1 MDIHRNFTR
10 DIEST
15 NVSFV
20 FKMKGRKVLF
30 IDTAHPILKSELE
43 KDGFQCD
50 EFPNY
55 IRKDYKE
62 IIHDYIGII
71 IRSKVK
77 LDEDF
82 LSEAASLRFIGRVG
96 AGMENIDVDFAKRK
110 RISCINA
117 PEGNRDAV
125 GEHAIGMLLSLMNN
139 LLVADQHVRKG
150 IWERE
155 QNRGYELGGKTIGII
170 GYGNTGSA
178 FAKKL
183 CGFDAHVIAYD
194 KYKSNYTDNYVK
206 ESDMAALF
214 ENCDILSLHVP
225 LTEETYYLVDHQ
237 YLNRFKNPIYIINTS
252 RGKVV
257 NTNDLVANLENGK
270 VLGACLDVLEYEG
283 LSFEAL
289 DAVQIP
295 DTFHKLI
302 GMKNVVLSPHIA
314 GWTHESNYKL
324 AMTIVEKVRKLNL

>member
-1 MDIHRNFTR
+1 
-10 DIEST
+10 
-15 NVSFV
+15 
-20 FKMKGRKVLF
+20 MKGRKVLF

-50 EFPNY
+50 EFPAYVRN
-55 IRKDYKE
+55 DYKK
-62 IIHDYIGII
+62 IVRDYAGII

-82 LSEAASLRFIGRVG
+82 LSEALNLRFIGRVG
-96 AGMENIDVDFAKRK
+96 AGMENIDIEFAKEK
-110 RISCINA
+110 NIACINA

-125 GEHAIGMLLSLMNN
+125 GEQAIGMLLSLLNN
-139 LLVADQHVRKG
+139 LLVADQQVRKG

-155 QNRGYELGGKTIGII
+155 QNRGYELGGKIIGII

-183 CGFDAHVIAYD
+183 SGFDVRVLAYD
-194 KYKSNYTDNYVK
+194 KYKFDYSDNYVE
-206 ESDMAALF
+206 ESNMGTLF
-214 ENCDILSLHVP
+214 EKCDILSLHVP
-225 LTEETYYLVDHQ
+225 LTEETHYLVDHE
-237 YLNRFKNPIYIINTS
+237 YLNRFKKPIYVVNTS

-257 NTNDLVANLENGK
+257 NTRDLVANLENGK

-283 LSFEAL
+283 LSFESL
-289 DAVQIP
+289 DNEQIP

-302 GMKNVVLSPHIA
+302 GMQHVVLSPHIA

-324 AMTIVEKVRKLNL
+324 AMTIVEKVRRLNL